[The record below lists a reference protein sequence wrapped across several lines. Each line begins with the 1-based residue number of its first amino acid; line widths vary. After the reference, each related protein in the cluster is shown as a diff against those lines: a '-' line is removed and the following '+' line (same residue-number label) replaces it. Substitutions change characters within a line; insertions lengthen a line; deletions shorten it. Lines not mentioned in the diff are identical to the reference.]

1 MFFVL
6 VMVALILALLIAWLL
21 GGNLRLLADLRVRG
35 GSLLVGAILL
45 RLLAISPLPALESF
59 LNLQLGPLPAGSVI
73 YLSSLL
79 LTLFVIVLNFRL
91 PGLWLVGLGWGMN
104 TLAIGANGGSMPVQE
119 GALRS
124 SGLLPAIAGTGGY
137 SMFMIATPATPLWFL
152 GDLLVIP
159 LVFTEPVIISLGDL
173 LLVAGIILLVYRA
186 TDRVHSIRYS
196 NGIVS

>member
-6 VMVALILALLIAWLL
+6 VMVALLLALLIAWLL

-45 RLLAISPLPALESF
+45 RLLAISPFPALESF
-59 LNLQLGPLPAGSVI
+59 LNLQLGPLPAGAVI

-79 LTLFVIVLNFRL
+79 LTLFVIVLNVRL

-104 TLAIGANGGSMPVQE
+104 TLAIAANGGSMPVQE

-124 SGLLPAIAGTGGY
+124 SGLLPAIAEASGY
-137 SMFMIATPATPLWFL
+137 SMFMLATPATPLWFL

-159 LVFTEPVIISLGDL
+159 MFFTEPVIISLGDL

-186 TDRVHSIRYS
+186 TDRVYSIRYS